1 MFSEMHVVQTF
12 IFSMTSFPLTFD
24 STKSWDQLLP
34 TDLRRLL
41 SSRTTNQ
48 GIVNQANIQQSGR
61 LAKSQDVRYNPYH
74 GSRISG
80 ATEGDVGSGGGQPFP
95 QQPPQPLL
103 GQQGVHNWPY
113 PNHQPSNQ
121 VTLCSSSR

>member
-1 MFSEMHVVQTF
+1 MVVDYVTDLF
-12 IFSMTSFPLTFD
+12 NLEVHG
-24 STKSWDQLLP
+24 LLP

-80 ATEGDVGSGGGQPFP
+80 ATEGDVGPGAP
-95 QQPPQPLL
+95 QHTPMPQPPLSYPANQSVRNL
-103 GQQGVHNWPY
+103 PY
-113 PNHQPSNQ
+113 GSHLPTNQ
-121 VTLCSSSR
+121 VGSNNTVI